1 MNYYDWSGGGISSK
15 HLIYSSFTYLYQQYK
30 LSYHIIRSCSAAPC
44 RLHRAHDVRMP
55 FYPMDEKI
63 SAHGALLHAA
73 CDFSDGAE
81 FPMTPPLCPPSF
93 SPLVPVSCPALPA
106 PSRGSLPGVTLPPG
120 RDGYPE
126 SRPCCL
132 LLLCLG
138 PCRLSGSLLPARAP
152 AHCHS
157 RKERHHMENARAV
170 PSAAIDWRG
179 D

>member
-1 MNYYDWSGGGISSK
+1 MNYYDWFGGGISSK

-93 SPLVPVSCPALPA
+93 SPWSLFPAQPCLLPPGAPCRASLSLPGATGILRAAHAVCFSYAWGPAGFPGASSPPALPRTA
-106 PSRGSLPGVTLPPG
+106 I
-120 RDGYPE
+120 
-126 SRPCCL
+126 
-132 LLLCLG
+132 
-138 PCRLSGSLLPARAP
+138 PARSGMIWKMP
-152 AHCHS
+152 RQC
-157 RKERHHMENARAV
+157 R
-170 PSAAIDWRG
+170 PQ
-179 D
+179 